1 MGALAISQ
9 GFASA
14 RSLQETHEIQAGF
27 LSACLWPQAGGRI
40 ASLRFAPP
48 GRTPLD
54 ILVPL
59 TRTPFDPDVWP
70 KGGCYPLV
78 PWSNRIRN
86 AQFSVEGRTIAL
98 RPHPACLPHAHHGF
112 THQRRWDLSNAA
124 PTTAQMSY
132 THSPDADAWPWAFIA
147 VQTLRIAPDGLS
159 IDLSVTNVGT
169 DPMPVGMGLHP
180 FLVVSPGDEIDFI
193 TKSEWR
199 ADADGLA
206 ISLSPVAGGAV
217 HCVQGSQ
224 GSTRYFAGWQGIAVL
239 RRIEGARVTVTA
251 SAPLDHL
258 VFHVPEGGAYAC
270 LEPVSHVADAFNL
283 AAKGVA
289 KTGFLTLAAGQT
301 LSTSVHIGV
310 S

>member
-9 GFASA
+9 GSA
-14 RSLQETHEIQAGF
+14 AAPSRQETHEIQAGF

-48 GRTPLD
+48 GRAPLD

-59 TRTPFDPDVWP
+59 TPTPFDPDFWP

-86 AQFSVEGRTIAL
+86 AQFSVDGRAITL

-112 THQRRWDLSNAA
+112 AHQHPWDLSNAT
-124 PTTAQMSY
+124 PTTAQMTY
-132 THSPDADAWPWAFIA
+132 AHSPDGWPWAFMA
-147 VQTLRIAPDGLS
+147 TQTVRIAPDGLS
-159 IDLSVTNVGT
+159 IDLSVTNIGAG
-169 DPMPVGMGLHP
+169 PMPVGMGLHP

-193 TKSEWR
+193 AKSEWH

-206 ISLSPVAGGAV
+206 IALSPVAGGAV
-217 HCVQGSQ
+217 HCVQGPQ
-224 GSTRYFAGWQGIAVL
+224 GSTRYFADWQGRVVV
-239 RRIEGARVTVTA
+239 RRIEGARIIVTA
-251 SAPLDHL
+251 GAPLDHL

-289 KTGFLTLAAGQT
+289 GTGFLTLAAGQA
-301 LSTSVHIGV
+301 LSASVHIGV